1 MKILTFDIE
10 EWFHILDN
18 NSTKTEREWAKF
30 PSRIEE
36 NVDRILDLLERKS
49 QCATFFCL
57 GWVARKYPGV
67 VRKVADKGYE
77 IGCHSD
83 MHQLVY
89 EQSPEQFKVD
99 LGNAIHAIEDA
110 VGKKVIS
117 YRAPGFSVTSSCSWF
132 FEALV
137 EQGIEVDSSIFP
149 ARRSHGGYPDFGA
162 TTPALVQTPAGTVKE
177 LPINT
182 KSIFGKPVIFS
193 GGGYFRIIPLPLLH
207 RWFRNA
213 DYIMTYFHPRDFDPG
228 QPVIKEL
235 STIRKFKSYV
245 GLNSSLAKLEAIL
258 DEHRYIDLQTAVASV
273 DWKKVRAISIPS
285 RNAMEKKTG
294 FRRRRQQPADL

>member
-18 NSTKTEREWAKF
+18 GSTKTEKEWAKF

-36 NVDRILDLLERKS
+36 NVARILDLLERKN
-49 QCATFFCL
+49 QPATFFCL
-57 GWVARKYPGV
+57 GWVARKYPDI
-67 VRKVADKGYE
+67 VRRVADKGHE

-89 EQSPEQFKVD
+89 EQTPHQFKAD
-99 LGNAIHAIEDA
+99 LHDAIHSIEDA
-110 VGKKVIS
+110 TGEKVIS

-149 ARRSHGGYPDFGA
+149 AARAHGGYPDFGA
-162 TTPALVQTPAGTVKE
+162 NKPALVQTTSGMVKE

-182 KSIFGKPVIFS
+182 KTVFGKPLIFS
-193 GGGYFRIIPLPLLH
+193 GGGYFRIIPLPLLR
-207 RWFRNA
+207 RWIRNA
-213 DYIMTYFHPRDFDPG
+213 DYVMTYFHPRDFDPG
-228 QPVIKEL
+228 QPTIKDL
-235 STIRKFKSYV
+235 TTIRKFKSYV
-245 GLNSSLAKLEAIL
+245 GLSSALAKLDVIL
-258 DEHRYIDLQTAVASV
+258 DECHHIDLRTAVTSI
-273 DWKKVRAISIPS
+273 DWEKARVIP
-285 RNAMEKKTG
+285 MPT
-294 FRRRRQQPADL
+294 DC